1 ADGQVI
7 ETDSFDGQRTGIVYE
22 QDDPESPF
30 AALRRPLP
38 FRITDADGRT
48 EELRYD
54 AFGRVVR
61 ARSLLPSGQ
70 AVATTETSYHN
81 EGPLFGTIAETK
93 LTGTDP
99 VTSEAVTEVST
110 TRLVGLEEG
119 YYHVQDRQSG
129 VQG

>member
-1 ADGQVI
+1 EHTDGPAIRQESIIATLHVEDEDGTPKVVRRTDQYGRFWTYVRNADGQVI

-38 FRITDADGRT
+38 FRLTDADGRT

-70 AVATTETSYHN
+70 AVATT
-81 EGPLFGTIAETK
+81 
-93 LTGTDP
+93 
-99 VTSEAVTEVST
+99 
-110 TRLVGLEEG
+110 
-119 YYHVQDRQSG
+119 
-129 VQG
+129 